1 MPSGSRGGGG
11 AAMIEEGCL
20 LACCTEVGGRLA
32 AIEQR
37 GITYMTLGFGGWVR
51 WARKS
56 RILAVCARFGTRTGA
71 AGLSV
76 CLSVCPVHAIH
87 RGRHDGTDG
96 IVQGGLGHLAGR
108 RVALARLDAR
118 EDAATAGLE
127 GSGRWGESLWR
138 WGWADAGTRIMLL
151 VGGAC
156 SSRRRMLDWT
166 GPDCTPD
173 RGPPQTLLAG
183 HYVMGS
189 ALRCRVRRT
198 GGYSCSWRS
207 VPLRMVVVVEVG
219 DSHFAT
225 VA

>member
-37 GITYMTLGFGGWVR
+37 GIAYMTLGFGGWVR

-71 AGLSV
+71 AGLSF

-118 EDAATAGLE
+118 EDAATDGLE

-138 WGWADAGTRIMLL
+138 WGWAARARGSC
-151 VGGAC
+151 C
-156 SSRRRMLDWT
+156 SWAARAAVVVECWT
-166 GPDCTPD
+166 GLYPRPWM
-173 RGPPQTLLAG
+173 RVPPQTLLAG